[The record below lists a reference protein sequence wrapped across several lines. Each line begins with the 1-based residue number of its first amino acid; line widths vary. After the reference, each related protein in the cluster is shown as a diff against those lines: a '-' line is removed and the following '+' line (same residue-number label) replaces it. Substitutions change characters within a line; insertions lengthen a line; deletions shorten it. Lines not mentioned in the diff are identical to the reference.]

1 MTFTPPRP
9 NHATREIV
17 LADPTAT
24 DRLGRLLAGEVGQRD
39 VVALWGDLGAGKT
52 SLARA
57 LIQALLAAHGLQE
70 DVPSPT
76 FTLVQTYEAGGLPIW
91 HADLYRL
98 SHPDELLELGLEEA
112 LEAGLLL
119 IEWPDRM
126 EGDLP
131 GERLDIALEEAGDG
145 RLARLTGWGVSWEER
160 VNRIAVNMA
169 GNDA

>member
-1 MTFTPPRP
+1 MTFTSPPP
-9 NHATREIV
+9 NNSTREIA
-17 LADPTAT
+17 LADPAAT
-24 DRLGRLLAGEVGQRD
+24 DRLGKVLAGEVQPRD

-76 FTLVQTYEAGGLPIW
+76 FTLVQTYQAGGLPIW

-112 LEAGLLL
+112 LEKGLLL

-131 GERLDIALEEAGDG
+131 SERLDVALEEAGDA
-145 RLARLTGWGVSWEER
+145 RLARLTGWGVTWEGR
-160 VNRIAVNMA
+160 VNRITAKMVDK
-169 GNDA
+169 DA

>member
-1 MTFTPPRP
+1 MTFTAPPL
-9 NHATREIV
+9 NHTTREV
-17 LADPTAT
+17 ALADPATT
-24 DRLGRLLAGEVGQRD
+24 DRLGKLLATVVGTRD

-57 LIQALLAAHGLQE
+57 LIQALLAVHGQQE

-112 LEAGLLL
+112 LESGLLL

-131 GERLDIALEEAGDG
+131 GERLDISLEEVGEG

-160 VNRIAVNMA
+160 VNRISVNMA
-169 GNDA
+169 DKDA

>member
-1 MTFTPPRP
+1 MTFTVPPSNRS
-9 NHATREIV
+9 TREIA
-17 LADPTAT
+17 LADPPAT
-24 DRLGRLLAGEVGQRD
+24 DCLGKVLAGEVRPRD

-57 LIQALLAAHGLQE
+57 LIQALLAAEGALE

-112 LEAGLLL
+112 LESGLLL

-126 EGDLP
+126 ESDLP
-131 GERLDIALEEAGDG
+131 GERLDIVLEEVGDG

-160 VNRIAVNMA
+160 VNRIAANMA
-169 GNDA
+169 EKDA